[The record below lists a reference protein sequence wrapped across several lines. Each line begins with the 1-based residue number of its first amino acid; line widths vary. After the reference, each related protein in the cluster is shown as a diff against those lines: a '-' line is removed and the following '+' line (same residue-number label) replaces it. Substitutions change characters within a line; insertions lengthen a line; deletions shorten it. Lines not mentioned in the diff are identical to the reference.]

1 MKGRR
6 RLAGTARPTSA
17 AKMAALHISELPA
30 QKWRFQVFVP
40 NMLRIEKKKMIKF
53 RRFVFL
59 EEAQLKTARL
69 FTFSARAET
78 ML

>member
-1 MKGRR
+1 MGASFAISANVVVKNV
-6 RLAGTARPTSA
+6 A
-17 AKMAALHISELPA
+17 AKMAALHISELQA
-30 QKWRFQVFVP
+30 QRWRFQAFVP
-40 NMLRIEKKKMIKF
+40 NVLRIEKKMIKF